1 MLLAAL
7 LCTGLANPARAEGY
21 LTTGVAIGLKPGQL
35 TLIAKPGIVGI
46 VPLPRTI
53 QVFVFQRISIG
64 DAQEGATIAT
74 AGVVVKGAARPSLDA
89 GETYLVHQPVPDV
102 ARRALALRFLP
113 PQPKGRMP
121 PGLDLGISFA
131 TWSGVVSR
139 TVEGG
144 VEFKRANGTLA
155 VARPNSDRF
164 VGQLRPGMLDDLRTG
179 RLRLVGVGEKVTAI
193 DVDVPVS
200 TASGH

>member
-1 MLLAAL
+1 MLGSRQLVLLAAL

-113 PQPKGRMP
+113 PHLITREHVNQAYTA
-121 PGLDLGISFA
+121 LDELLQHHA
-131 TWSGVVSR
+131 PASR
-139 TVEGG
+139 EVMEESQT
-144 VEFKRANGTLA
+144 T
-155 VARPNSDRF
+155 S
-164 VGQLRPGMLDDLRTG
+164 
-179 RLRLVGVGEKVTAI
+179 
-193 DVDVPVS
+193 
-200 TASGH
+200 